1 MIEQGMINGFELD
14 IETIED
20 SFEKSIAKY
29 EFPYRDGVLLEDLGQ
44 KARIIK
50 LRCYFYNEKYEN
62 HIYFINMLKEQD
74 LFEFIHPKY
83 GLIYGSIESI
93 NVRHDER
100 IRTAEIDIT
109 FIENLRTEIEI
120 IPQIEIA
127 ETCEEL
133 FIEGQE
139 ELIEELKESLLEELD
154 SSIVNM
160 SLDPTKSILEQI
172 SSVSTTVKGVI
183 KSIDSAISS
192 MQSIMNQ
199 VMLPANSLISMI
211 DYAVNIP
218 GRIIS
223 TISTVVERY
232 ATAYQSLVSA
242 PERFMQSFEN
252 SINELSSQF
261 GKFSKEIKTCGS
273 QRMALS
279 LAYIFAEDQE
289 KREKVKKKEK
299 KQNFDILGNFQ
310 KDDIEPI
317 LTINEIEKSLYIVR
331 KKLQESINYNRNNT
345 SLKKMARVLLEYTN
359 TIKLEREKIKKLN
372 ISRPMP
378 LHLICL
384 QNNLPYSFAERIL
397 SINDIPNPNFVHGD
411 VNIYAR

>member
-1 MIEQGMINGFELD
+1 MIEQGVINGFELD

-62 HIYFINMLKEQD
+62 HIYFINILKEQN

-100 IRTAEIDIT
+100 VRTAEIDIT

-127 ETCEEL
+127 ETMEEL
-133 FIEGQE
+133 FIEGQQE
-139 ELIEELKESLLEELD
+139 IMEELKKSLLEELD
-154 SSIVNM
+154 SSIINM
-160 SLDPTKSILEQI
+160 PLDPTKSILEQI
-172 SSVSTTVKGVI
+172 SSLSSTVRGVI

-192 MQSIMNQ
+192 MQAMMNNII
-199 VMLPANSLISMI
+199 LPANSIISMV

-232 ATAYQSLVSA
+232 AVAYQSMISA

-252 SINELSSQF
+252 SISELSSHF
-261 GKFSKEIKTCGS
+261 GIFSKEIKTCGS

-279 LAYIFAEDQE
+279 LAYIYSEDQK
-289 KREKVKKKEK
+289 KREKIKKKEK
-299 KQNFDILGNFQ
+299 KQNFDILGNYK

-331 KKLQESINYNRNNT
+331 KNLQECINYNKNT

-359 TIKLEREKIKKLN
+359 NIKLEREKIKKIN

-384 QNNLPYSFAERIL
+384 QNDLPCSYAERIL
-397 SINDIPNPNFVHGD
+397 SINNISNPNFVYGD
-411 VNIYAR
+411 INIYAR